1 MPEPVRQ
8 SPRFWS
14 QFFRRLSFRVV
25 GVSTLLVALALL
37 AVSFIIVDL
46 YRSAIERRFDALLSA
61 HLFSLVA
68 GTSVSAANQLIG
80 VPQIGDQ
87 RYRQPNTGWV
97 WDVVPASKAV
107 TGRLAS
113 PFLAGELIA
122 PSTAEVPFD
131 AAFERRYDLKDQ
143 EGRTLRVLE
152 TEVQLG
158 ADTIIARYRVAG
170 NLAEVA
176 DETAQFFRQ
185 LFGFLSVVGF
195 MMISINAAA
204 IILGLRPLVRARDEL
219 GKVRAG
225 EADGLQ
231 GPFPFEIEP
240 LANEINALI
249 ESNKRIVDR
258 ARVQVGD
265 LAHALKTPL
274 AVIINEAGAE
284 KTSASK
290 TIFAQAGM
298 MRGQIDHYLQRARIA
313 AQTGTVA
320 YRTEVKPVLEKM
332 RRVFTKLN
340 PDKTFDFKAPFNQI
354 WFAGEAQD
362 LEEIIGNL
370 LENASK
376 WAKQYVTLTLSER
389 SSAHGKLQMFEFLIE
404 DDGPGIPEDKRD
416 EAVARGKRLDESK
429 PGTGLGLS
437 IVAELV
443 REYHGHL
450 TLENSVHGGLKVV
463 VALPVVP
470 E

>member
-1 MPEPVRQ
+1 MPEAARQ
-8 SPRFWS
+8 TPSFWS
-14 QFFRRLSFRVV
+14 LLFRRLSFRVV
-25 GVSTLLVALALL
+25 GISTLLVALALL
-37 AVSFIIVDL
+37 AVSYIIVDL

-68 GTSVSAANQLIG
+68 GTNVSATNQLVG

-97 WDVVPASKAV
+97 WDVVPASTTV

-113 PFLAGELIA
+113 TFLAGELIA

-143 EGRTLRVLE
+143 EGRNLRVLE

-158 ADTIIARYRVAG
+158 ADTVIARYRVAG

-185 LFGFLSVVGF
+185 LFGFLSVVGLL
-195 MMISINAAA
+195 MIAINAAA

-225 EADGLQ
+225 EAGSLR
-231 GPFPFEIEP
+231 GPFPLEIDP

-249 ESNKRIVDR
+249 ENNKRIVDR

-274 AVIINEAGAE
+274 AVITNEARTE
-284 KTSASK
+284 KTSAGK
-290 TIFAQAGM
+290 TILAQAGM
-298 MRGQIDHYLQRARIA
+298 MKGQIDHYLQRARIA

-332 RRVFTKLN
+332 CRVFTKLN
-340 PDKTFDFKAPFNQI
+340 PDKNFEFTAPSNRV

-370 LENASK
+370 LENAAK
-376 WAKQYVTLTLSER
+376 WAKQDIKVKVSEP
-389 SSAHGKLQMFEFLIE
+389 SLKNGKLQLFEFFIE
-404 DDGPGIPEDKRD
+404 DDGPGIPAYKRD
-416 EAVARGKRLDESK
+416 EAITRGKRLDETK

-443 REYHGHL
+443 REYHGQL
-450 TLENSVHGGLKVV
+450 NLGESAHGGLKVV
-463 VALPVVP
+463 VALPMVP
-470 E
+470 Q